1 LPAEKLVTLCF
12 EIAIASAGSMHVQ
25 SDEHIADWMRER
37 LRLNVINVS
46 NPIAMSWGEYLP
58 L

>member
-1 LPAEKLVTLCF
+1 MLCF

-25 SDEHIADWMRER
+25 SDEHVADWMRER

-46 NPIAMSWGEYLP
+46 NPIAMSWGEYP
-58 L
+58 PPKE